1 MIVGRVLG
9 RILFALAFMALGA
22 EIVRSLEAG
31 AWTPL
36 ALGELWSRID
46 SDSLN
51 LVQAGIQ
58 RNILPELWDPVL
70 LTVLLWPGWLA
81 PAVLASVLLL
91 LFRKRGG
98 RRLFARRND

>member
-31 AWTPL
+31 VWTPV
-36 ALGELWSRID
+36 ALGELWFRID
-46 SDSLN
+46 VDSLN
-51 LVQAGIQ
+51 LAQAGIQ
-58 RNILPELWDPVL
+58 RNVHPALWDPVL
-70 LTVLLWPGWLA
+70 VTVLQWPGWLG
-81 PAVLASVLLL
+81 PAVLASLLLL
-91 LFRKRGG
+91 LFRRRSG